1 MATTGHAIERPAA
14 SMQAEPVDLSKAT
27 IAENIDNPVPF
38 LNNNSINFLISNLQ
52 VDSLQ
57 HVFLHWSSVRQ
68 TTSSR
73 GVASN
78 QI

>member
-1 MATTGHAIERPAA
+1 MMATTGHAIERPAA

-27 IAENIDNPVPF
+27 IAENIDNPVPL

-57 HVFLHWSSVRQ
+57 QQVFLLMNTVRQ
-68 TTSSR
+68 LVFVT
-73 GVASN
+73 
-78 QI
+78 

>member
-1 MATTGHAIERPAA
+1 MMATTGHAIERPAA

-27 IAENIDNPVPF
+27 IAENIDNPVPL

-57 HVFLHWSSVRQ
+57 QHIFLHMNTVRE
-68 TTSSR
+68 
-73 GVASN
+73 
-78 QI
+78 